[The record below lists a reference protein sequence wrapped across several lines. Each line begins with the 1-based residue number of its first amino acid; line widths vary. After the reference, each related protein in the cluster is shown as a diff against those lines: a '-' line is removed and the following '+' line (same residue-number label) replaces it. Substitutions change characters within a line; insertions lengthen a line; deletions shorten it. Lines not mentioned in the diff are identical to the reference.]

1 MYKTAQNLPIIFVRV
16 EQQQYFPFHI
26 GNMET
31 SSVHPSPSG
40 SDCDD
45 NYSVTPVSL
54 DAVVDIVNVIVD
66 AGPTVC
72 SMSHLDAVVD
82 IVYVIVDAGPT
93 VSSMLHA
100 DKTFTE
106 KNHDMA
112 VVMAMAEGAVY
123 KGEPILVKALEEAII
138 NAKKKKKLFTKA
150 GYLKDEINQRSELNS
165 LGINRS
171 LTYGTLL
178 GVLW

>member
-1 MYKTAQNLPIIFVRV
+1 MYQTAQNLPLIFVHV
-16 EQQQYFPFHI
+16 EQQQHFPFHI
-26 GNMET
+26 GNVET

-45 NYSVTPVSL
+45 NNSVTPVSL
-54 DAVVDIVNVIVD
+54 DAVVDIGNDIVD

-72 SMSHLDAVVD
+72 S
-82 IVYVIVDAGPT
+82 T
-93 VSSMLHA
+93 LHA
-100 DKTFTE
+100 ENNFIE

-112 VVMAMAEGAVY
+112 VAMAMAEGAVY

-150 GYLKDEINQRSELNS
+150 GYLKDEINQ
-165 LGINRS
+165 
-171 LTYGTLL
+171 
-178 GVLW
+178 